1 MNRAP
6 NDPREQAR
14 EALQAHLGELLDQ
27 LLPGMRKTSDGWRVG
42 NLQGDHGDSLSISNA
57 GLWHD
62 FATGEKGDVFDLIA
76 ARDGL
81 SARHDFPRV
90 LERAHELL
98 GWPPPSSRS
107 PRVTGN
113 GKARVSQLVAHKKGA
128 AENLTKPDI
137 ATVPEW
143 LTILCE
149 QAHAALQANATPE
162 AARALEYLR
171 ERGITSR
178 RTFGVIDATIPK
190 PASLEAGYWRALQGR
205 LLIVYQGDDGRPA
218 YFNARDLTGT
228 AEEGYKYLKP
238 KGEKLTLPYNA
249 RGLDI
254 ALERRQ
260 PLTLTE
266 GELDAASLLEAYGPN
281 HPVIGCSGGNLPA
294 GWHEKIAAAGV
305 EVLILSDDDAP
316 GRQKAREL
324 QARISSHAGAGRILT
339 ATLTPHKDANAALQA
354 LGAAGLI
361 EAVENAIETAKT
373 AATSDYLYITET
385 FLAEIDR
392 RADRSH
398 SYYTTGLPELD
409 KLLGGGYLE
418 GLHLLGGITGGGK
431 TSLALSIAMH
441 NAHTGRPVLY
451 GSYEQSRL
459 ELWARIANRVTSVPQ
474 RAMKAGWYEAGTDR
488 RRTSDVLRESEH
500 WAELEK
506 LAKYLKVVEGGDAL
520 SRQEGSWSVEALA
533 NAARETAEAH
543 GAPPLIIIDYL
554 QRMPVPAEVR
564 PRDVRERVGMVA
576 GLLQTLLGR
585 DLAAPILALSSV
597 GRASYNGE
605 AFSKAS
611 DDERLAAFKEAG
623 ELEYTA
629 YSALLLYALPESKR
643 GNTMYPHQTVYG
655 RPAFNPRTL
664 DLVKNREGNTGR
676 LAVKWHPERDTWEG
690 AIPYGKDGESL

>member
-1 MNRAP
+1 MAEHYP
-6 NDPREQAR
+6 AAR
-14 EALQAHLGELLDQ
+14 
-27 LLPGMRKTSDGWRVG
+27 KSTDGWRLG
-42 NLQGDHGDSLSISNA
+42 NLAGDKGESLSINA
-57 GLWHD
+57 QGLWQD
-62 FATGEKGDVFDLIA
+62 FASGEKGDVLDLLANIE
-76 ARDGL
+76 GL
-81 SARHDFPRV
+81 DTKTDFPD
-90 LERAHELL
+90 LLARAHERL
-98 GWPPPSSRS
+98 GRPTPTRHTHANSQPTPNSRIAA
-107 PRVTGN
+107 PDQHREPTPGQ
-113 GKARVSQLVAHKKGA
+113 SQQGQEPQGA
-128 AENLTKPDI
+128 
-137 ATVPEW
+137 PEW
-143 LTILCE
+143 LVVLGE
-149 QAHAALQANATPE
+149 AAHAALEVQASPE
-162 AARALEYLR
+162 AKRAREYLAG
-171 ERGITSR
+171 RGLTSTR
-178 RTFGVIDATIPK
+178 YFGVIDASVPL
-190 PASLEAGYWRALQGR
+190 PAHLGDGYRRALTGR
-205 LLIVYQGDDGRPA
+205 LLILYRDETDRPA
-218 YFNARDLTGT
+218 YFNARDLTGR
-228 AEEGYKYLKP
+228 AEESHKYLKP
-238 KGEKLTLPYNA
+238 KGASSSLPFNA
-249 RGLDI
+249 T
-254 ALERRQ
+254 ALQYARRHNH
-260 PLTLTE
+260 LILTE
-266 GELDAASLLEAYGPN
+266 GEIDAASLLEAYGP
-281 HPVIGCSGGNLPA
+281 HYPVIGCTGGALPA
-294 GWHEKIAAAGV
+294 EWLGLIADTGCRV
-305 EVLILSDDDAP
+305 TILADDDEP
-316 GRQKAREL
+316 GRQKAEKL
-324 QARISSHAGAGRILT
+324 QAALAGLRGT
-339 ATLTPHKDANAALQA
+339 GHVHVVTLKGHKDANAALQA
-354 LGAAGLI
+354 LGPAALI

-459 ELWARIANRVTSVPQ
+459 ELWARIANRVTNVPQ

-597 GRASYNGE
+597 GRASYNSE
-605 AFSKAS
+605 AFSRAS

-676 LAVKWHPERDTWEG
+676 LAVKWHPERDEWLD
-690 AIPYGKDGESL
+690 AMPYGKDSESL